1 MSSMKVWCVVV
12 ALAIGPAV
20 AWAQDVHTS
29 SSPLVNFS
37 LFKTYYW
44 AKTNALPGNDIINQH
59 IMAAVDQ
66 GMAQHGWTKAPKGQA
81 DLAVVA
87 NVSTQQQSNWRRST
101 GAAGAAGDGAAGDR
115 RQPPCAAISR
125 ERWSLTSSM
134 PRRTRWSGEAWQPT
148 RSHASRRR
156 MQNTSTRRSK
166 RCSATSLRKA
176 NTERTITG
184 ARLAPAIVVITLPLL
199 A

>member
-1 MSSMKVWCVVV
+1 MKVWCVVV

-66 GMAQHGWTKAPKGQA
+66 GMAQHGWIKAPKGQA

-87 NVSTQQQSNWRRST
+87 NVSTQQQQQLETFYGGGWGGWGWGGWGPATTTVRSYLEGTLVVDLFDASTHALVWRGVATDTVSRKPEKN
-101 GAAGAAGDGAAGDR
+101 AEHIDKAVEKMFGDKFT
-115 RQPPCAAISR
+115 
-125 ERWSLTSSM
+125 E
-134 PRRTRWSGEAWQPT
+134 GEY
-148 RSHASRRR
+148 
-156 MQNTSTRRSK
+156 
-166 RCSATSLRKA
+166 
-176 NTERTITG
+176 
-184 ARLAPAIVVITLPLL
+184 
-199 A
+199 